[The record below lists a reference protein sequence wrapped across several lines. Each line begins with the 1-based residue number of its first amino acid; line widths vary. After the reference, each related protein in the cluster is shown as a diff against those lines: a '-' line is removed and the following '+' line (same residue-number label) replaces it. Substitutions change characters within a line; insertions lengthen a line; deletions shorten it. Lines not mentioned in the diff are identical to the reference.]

1 MATYKQIQAE
11 IKKRYGYSAVTGWI
25 AHVKEHHG
33 LTTRTAHNRID
44 PTKRVNP
51 CPSKKWK
58 DIEKVMQSFGM
69 IKQPKKAPPLPQI
82 KKPKKTPPL
91 PQIKYHP
98 QIQYSKGGAKKVVLK
113 STDDSSWYWL
123 IQQAIRHDGN
133 SANKEPAGW
142 HWLIFL
148 HYILEFNV
156 ADIQKKLPDSH
167 PLKSA
172 SLPTN
177 ATKSKYKPV
186 INEFNQRTNF
196 TAGSERIFF
205 RMSFSNLI
213 IKDPLLFSNFIFP
226 ITVDFTHSEFSQGV
240 LFNNTVFFGDS
251 DFSNA
256 TFFEDAE
263 FSNATFLGKTAKFS
277 GAVFEQIANFNG
289 ATFQAYANFKKS
301 QLKGRTNFQ
310 RAKFKFHAPRFYGA
324 TFNNEITFFGL
335 IPPKFKRAINEKPN
349 EPLWDIIWATVWAT
363 VWAIIA
369 IICVC
374 EKKKKIKDI
383 WADIWADRKEKKKRY
398 KDRLQENQNS
408 YENTAILLEENNKYH
423 DEHFFFRQEMRCRRR
438 LGRNPFIRFPYT
450 LYEWL
455 SDYGYGVGWAILWWA
470 SHILI
475 GAVILFTIR
484 YFNCFKDFTHDFGCS
499 LGISLSNSHAFF
511 FKGERLEKCYKAFEN
526 LPWFNFI
533 WGVQTITG
541 TLLIFLVLLTLRV
554 RFRLK

>member
-1 MATYKQIQAE
+1 MATYKQIQDE

-98 QIQYSKGGAKKVVLK
+98 QIQYSKGVPKKVVLK

-123 IQQAIRHDGN
+123 IQQAIRLDG
-133 SANKEPAGW
+133 NKEPAGW

-177 ATKSKYKPV
+177 ATKSACKPV

-196 TAGSERIFF
+196 TAGDKRIFI
-205 RMSFSNLI
+205 RMSFSSLI

-256 TFFEDAE
+256 TFFADAE

-277 GAVFEQIANFNG
+277 GAVFEQIANFSG

-301 QLKGRTNFQ
+301 QLKGRTSFQ

-324 TFNNEITFFGL
+324 TFNNEMTFFGM
-335 IPPKFKRAINEKPN
+335 IPPKFRRATNEKPN
-349 EPLWDIIWATVWAT
+349 EPLWDIIWATVWT
-363 VWAIIA
+363 IIA
-369 IICVC
+369 IISVC

-383 WADIWADRKEKKKRY
+383 WADRKEKRKRY

-408 YENTAILLEENNKYH
+408 YENTSILLEEKNKYH
-423 DEHFFFRQEMRCRRR
+423 DQHFFFRQEMRCRRR
-438 LGRNPFIRFPYT
+438 LENYFIRSFYW
-450 LYEWL
+450 LYEIFA
-455 SDYGYGVGWAILWWA
+455 DYGYGIGQAFGWWFA
-470 SHILI
+470 HILVGTAAIFITVFCIDITIKEIIFCSISTSFANANPFVFI
-475 GAVILFTIR
+475 GIKDGTLMACYTKFQIFSPVGFGYIR
-484 YFNCFKDFTHDFGCS
+484 
-499 LGISLSNSHAFF
+499 GI
-511 FKGERLEKCYKAFEN
+511 
-526 LPWFNFI
+526 
-533 WGVQTITG
+533 QTIIG
-541 TLLIFLVLLTLRV
+541 IPLLFLLLTTLRI